1 MATSSTAPSSTA
13 QAVTI
18 VIQTRVLPNR
28 EQDFITWQ
36 QHLGDAVAAFP
47 GFIDQQVMPPA
58 PPTQV
63 DWVILQKFASAE
75 QAQAWLKSAERLRLV
90 AEGQPLLVGKD
101 DIHLITGDQSSRPP
115 DTVSAIISMTLKPGQ
130 EAAYRVWNQKIT
142 GAEAQYP
149 GFLGHRL
156 EPPIPGVQND
166 WVTVLTFDSDAHLN
180 AWMNSPERQALL
192 KESTPFTADLHT
204 RTVRSGFEQWFQVA
218 GGAAL
223 PPVWKQN
230 MLTLLGLYPTV
241 FLFGFFVGTP
251 LFTRE
256 LGMPFWLALFFSNVA
271 SVLILTWLIPW
282 LSARFTWWLH
292 PAGSDTQ
299 RINLIGVAVILV
311 LYALLVA
318 AFSLFPLSLF
328 P

>member
-1 MATSSTAPSSTA
+1 VATSSTAPSSAA

-28 EQDFITWQ
+28 EQEFMSWQ
-36 QHLGDAVAAFP
+36 HHLSEAVARFP
-47 GFIDQQVMPPA
+47 GFIDQQAMPPA
-58 PPTQV
+58 PPTQL

-75 QAQAWLKSAERLRLV
+75 QAQAWLQSPERLRLV
-90 AEGQPLLVGKD
+90 AEGQPLLVGQD

-115 DTVSAIISMTLKPGQ
+115 DTVSAIISMTIKPGQ
-130 EAAYRVWNQKIT
+130 ETAFRAWNQKIT
-142 GAEAQYP
+142 GAEAQFP

-180 AWMNSPERQALL
+180 AWMGSPERQALL
-192 KESTPFTADLHT
+192 KEFAPYTADLHA
-204 RTVRSGFEQWFQVA
+204 RTVRSGFEQWFQVP
-218 GGAAL
+218 GDAAL

-251 LFTRE
+251 LFTRQ
-256 LGMPFWLALFFSNVA
+256 LNMPFWLALFFSNCA

-282 LSARFTWWLH
+282 LSTRFSWWLR
-292 PAGSDTQ
+292 PAGSDTS
-299 RINLIGVAVILV
+299 RINVIGVVAILV
-311 LYALLVA
+311 LYVLLLL
-318 AFSLFPLSLF
+318 AFSLFPAGL
-328 P
+328 